1 MKDLIERLRKVATLC
16 GDYPKFNTS
25 KTITQEAADAIETL
39 QAELAQT
46 NTIADLEVKKLQAE
60 KEELFYTLEGVMHSV
75 DKWLD
80 DGDYSPD
87 RVKRAATMREKTLQI
102 VERLQT
108 ELERAKRE
116 RDAAVADIPKR
127 CCFCK
132 HERHMYHVDGRV
144 DGVCKTCVENN
155 RLNWTWRGPQNKQ
168 EGMG

>member
-16 GDYPKFNTS
+16 GDYPKFSAS

-60 KEELFYTLEGVMHSV
+60 LE
-75 DKWLD
+75 
-80 DGDYSPD
+80 
-87 RVKRAATMREKTLQI
+87 
-102 VERLQT
+102 QT
-108 ELERAKRE
+108 KRE

-127 CCFCK
+127 CCLCK
-132 HERHMYHVDGRV
+132 HERHVVALVAGRA

-155 RLNWTWRGPQNKQ
+155 RMNWTWRGPQDKQ
-168 EGMG
+168 EDEL